1 MDVEL
6 KALFRKLNRTLTRS
20 IEGAAG
26 LCVSRGHYEV
36 TVEHLLLTLL
46 DDPSADVQPI
56 LTHFGVNASGLQRD
70 LQRVLERQRAGN
82 TGRPVFSPLLLQW
95 VQDAWLVASVEFN
108 EPRLRSS
115 VLLVALI
122 QRPDRYTSDDLSAYL
137 EPIRRDEL
145 KRDLHAIVGN
155 TRESQ
160 DLASDIAAAG
170 GGGGAGAAAGGA
182 GAAPGA
188 PSGDSAI
195 ERFMIDFT
203 AKARAGEIDPVFGR
217 DREIRQMIDIL
228 ARRRKNNPIVVGE
241 PGVGKTAVV
250 EGLALRIVQGDV
262 PDALKNVRL
271 LSLDIG
277 LLQAGASVKGEFEN
291 RLKSVIAEVKASPTP
306 IVTFIDE
313 AHTLIGAGGAAGTSD
328 AANLLKPAL
337 ARGELR
343 TVAATTWAEYKKYF
357 EKDAALER
365 RFQLVKLD
373 EPSEEDAIV
382 MMRGLREHYEKA
394 HGVRILDEAVQ
405 AAARLSSRYISGRQL
420 PDKAVDLLDTA
431 AARVKIGRATKPE
444 AVDDLERRIAS
455 LEREKLALEADR
467 RSGRQ
472 PDAERVA
479 QLDVEVATLTA
490 SRDALA
496 ARFERERT
504 ALEKVL
510 ALRAIIE
517 GEGAP
522 AGNGAAPA
530 AGAKPSTAEERA
542 AAARELEAALAEFA
556 VEQGEDPLVA
566 LDVDGRLVSQVVAG
580 WTGIPVGK
588 MMKDEAAMM
597 LTFKDRMAERIKGQ
611 DQAIE
616 AVDRGLRAARAGLKN
631 PQTPIGQ
638 FLFVGPSGVGK
649 TETAIAV
656 ADLVFGG
663 ERFLTTINMSEF
675 QEKHTVSRLL
685 GSPPGYVGYGEG
697 GVLTEAIRQKPYSVV
712 LLDEVEKADPEVL
725 NVFYQVFDK
734 GTVSDGTGRIIDC
747 KNCAFFLTSNLATDI
762 LTQMST
768 GPVRPTREEL
778 TAAIRPALSKH
789 FKPAL
794 LARMEIVPF
803 YTLPQEFLKEITRL
817 KLRKIANRL
826 MDSHKMKLDI
836 DPAMVDV
843 ISQRCTEVET
853 GARNIDHIISE
864 SLLPM
869 LSSRL
874 LERMTEG
881 ALPPTMRV
889 GVDEG
894 ERFVIEFGEVKEV
907 AR

>member
-6 KALFRKLNRTLTRS
+6 KALFRKLNRTVTRA

-26 LCVSRGHYEV
+26 LCISRGHYEV
-36 TVEHLLLTLL
+36 TVEHLLLVLL
-46 DDPSADVQPI
+46 DDPNADVQPV
-56 LTHFGVNASGLQRD
+56 LNHFGVNVAGLMRD
-70 LQRVLERQRAGN
+70 LQRTLEKQRTGN
-82 TGRPVFSPLLLQW
+82 TGRPVFSPILLQW
-95 VQDAWLVASVEFN
+95 IQDAWLLASVEFGDQH
-108 EPRLRSS
+108 LRSG
-115 VLLVALI
+115 VMLVALVR
-122 QRPDRYTSDDLSAYL
+122 RPDRYTAEDLSSYF
-137 EPIRRDEL
+137 EPVRRDEL
-145 KRDLHAIVGN
+145 KRDLAAIAGSS
-155 TRESQ
+155 REAV
-160 DLASDIAAAG
+160 DAASDAAAAG
-170 GGGGAGAAAGGA
+170 AGGAAA
-182 GAAPGA
+182 AAPGA
-188 PSGDSAI
+188 PATDSAI
-195 ERFMIDFT
+195 ARFMIDFT

-262 PDALKNVRL
+262 PDVLKNVKL
-271 LSLDIG
+271 LSLDLG

-291 RLKSVIAEVKASPTP
+291 RLKNVIAEVKASPTP

-373 EPSEEDAIV
+373 EPSEADAIV
-382 MMRGLREHYEKA
+382 MMRGLRDRYEQA

-444 AVDDLERRIAS
+444 AVDDLERRIGS
-455 LEREKLALEADR
+455 LERERAALEGDARMGRAAD
-467 RSGRQ
+467 
-472 PDAERVA
+472 PERLA
-479 QLDVEVATLTA
+479 QLAAEIASLTA
-490 SRDALA
+490 SRDALV
-496 ARFERERT
+496 ARFERERA
-504 ALEKVL
+504 ALERVL
-510 ALRAIIE
+510 ALRAKLE
-517 GEGAP
+517 PGAPGAPQAAAAAAGEAPAEGAT
-522 AGNGAAPA
+522 APLGEA
-530 AGAKPSTAEERA
+530 ERA
-542 AAARELEAALAEFA
+542 ALSRELDAALAEFA
-556 VEQGEDPLVA
+556 ALQGDDPLVP
-566 LDVDGRLVSQVVAG
+566 LDVDGRLVAQVVAG

-588 MMKDEAAMM
+588 MMKDEAAAM
-597 LTFKDRMAERIKGQ
+597 LTFKERLAERIKGQ

-631 PQTPIGQ
+631 PGAPIGQ

-649 TETAIAV
+649 TETATAV
-656 ADLVFGG
+656 ADLMFGG
-663 ERFLTTINMSEF
+663 ERFLTSINMSEF

-697 GVLTEAIRQKPYSVV
+697 GVLTEAIRQRPYSVV

-734 GTVSDGTGRIIDC
+734 GTVSDGTGRVIDC
-747 KNCAFFLTSNLATDI
+747 KNCVFFLTSNLATDI

-778 TAAIRPALSKH
+778 IAAIRPVLSRH

-803 YTLPQEFLKEITRL
+803 YTLPPEFLKEITKL
-817 KLRKIANRL
+817 KLKKIANRL
-826 MDSHKMKLDI
+826 MDSHKMTLEC
-836 DPAMVDV
+836 DPAMVDL
-843 ISQRCTEVET
+843 IAARCTEVET
-853 GARNIDHIISE
+853 GARNIDHILSE
-864 SLLPM
+864 TLLPM
-869 LSSRL
+869 MSSAL
-874 LERMTEG
+874 LQKMAEG
-881 ALPPTMRV
+881 PLPDTLRV
-889 GVDEG
+889 KVGAG
-894 ERFVIEFGEVKEV
+894 ETFELEF
-907 AR
+907 ASTR